1 MDWLQISFWVF
12 AAVAFGGAGL
22 TALMA
27 VGITIP
33 KWLGTAHG
41 MAALAG
47 LALLFA
53 VNLGLGA
60 ALPAL
65 AWWALGVFLAGFV
78 GGMLFFR
85 VLMPGRAPLWLAF
98 GHGSVGLLGLCL
110 LYLAAFAR

>member
-1 MDWLQISFWVF
+1 MDWLHLCFWVF
-12 AAVAFGGAGL
+12 AGIAAGGAGL
-22 TALMA
+22 AAIIAAGKTVPA
-27 VGITIP
+27 
-33 KWLGTAHG
+33 WLGTAHG

-47 LALLFA
+47 LALLFG
-53 VNLGLGA
+53 VNLALGD

-65 AWWALGVFLAGFV
+65 AWWALVVFLAGFV

-98 GHGSVGLLGLCL
+98 GHGGVGLIGLGL